1 MGGTG
6 VSAELDPGTSALA
19 SRARASVGVLTAAG
33 TAAMAT
39 GALVIWLAVA
49 LQIRGPAWL
58 PWLLL
63 ALSPAAA
70 GGVCL
75 ARRRHWR
82 DAFAPGAVL
91 GSCVAA
97 IGVCV
102 PVGSLQRGTVV
113 TVIALLAVV
122 GGGGAV
128 AAAIAL
134 RALQPRVWQP
144 RVRQPRVLA
153 GGGRLRL
160 WWAAALLVTAASI
173 PSPAYFPP
181 GPIGTVFT
189 GDSAG
194 QDIAVVLGLLLVAL
208 PLVVAGLVPA
218 RTSVAIAAG
227 WLPVIVAQLI
237 AGPIIQTA
245 PASLDAWYYLS
256 WLPWLAVVLLAI
268 AAARTSRPGT
278 AALFEAHAVGA
289 GEPAQQWER
298 GEDHQQ

>member
-6 VSAELDPGTSALA
+6 VRADLDPGTSALA
-19 SRARASVGVLTAAG
+19 GRGRASVGMLTAG
-33 TAAMAT
+33 GSAAVVT

-49 LQIRGPAWL
+49 LQIRGLAWL

-70 GGVCL
+70 GGFCL

-82 DAFAPGAVL
+82 DALAPGAVL

-97 IGVCV
+97 IGVCI

-122 GGGGAV
+122 GGAAAV

-134 RALQPRVWQP
+134 RALQPPARPSQ
-144 RVRQPRVLA
+144 VLP
-153 GGGRLRL
+153 GGMRLRL

-181 GPIGTVFT
+181 GPIGTVFS

-194 QDIAVVLGLLLVAL
+194 QGIAVVLGLLLVAL
-208 PLVVAGLVPA
+208 PLVAAGLVPP

-227 WLPVIVAQLI
+227 WLPVSTAQLI
-237 AGPIIQTA
+237 AGPVIQTA

-256 WLPWLAVVLLAI
+256 WLPWLAVVLLAL
-268 AAARTSRPGT
+268 AAARTSRPAT
-278 AALFEAHAVGA
+278 AALLEAHAVGA
-289 GEPAQQWER
+289 GEPAQEWQR
-298 GEDHQQ
+298 GEDHEQ